1 MTERRG
7 DNMNRDESIKFA
19 EQYIENLILFF
30 GINVAVSSTCEED
43 VIEVSVPST
52 EYNKILIGRN
62 GDTLRA
68 MQTLVSTTLRNKDA
82 DLTKVSL
89 DIADYKKKHS
99 DMIARR
105 AEKWIA
111 DVRKTGDSKVLQLNA
126 AERRVVHRVAS
137 EYSDIRTFSEG
148 EGRDRHI
155 IIAQQSS

>member
-1 MTERRG
+1 
-7 DNMNRDESIKFA
+7 MNRDESIKFA

-89 DIADYKKKHS
+89 DI
-99 DMIARR
+99 RR